1 VESISIGSHATASA
15 TPLQPV
21 WGFRHSR
28 AQPGRNRG
36 RSHGRVLDDV
46 LSQGKDASG
55 TLGSELVIHSCSTG
69 AGHPN
74 WQLPMERRRE
84 CRTDTQHIVNLSA
97 YSWALQCLSSSRK
110 AKVLD
115 AACGAGFGSY
125 AIGEDAEWAVGV
137 DLSAPTVAEAGRSY
151 RRPNLSFAAM
161 DCGALGFLQA
171 SFDAVLSFETEEL
184 LAPHFRS
191 IARYGRRLGPR
202 LARLEEDLDRVRRL
216 APAGARSIVPRQ
228 IRHIL
233 GSLVS
238 KSGGGVGL
246 EEVNVDDV
254 EGLEDTPTLLAIYRR
269 H

>member
-1 VESISIGSHATASA
+1 
-15 TPLQPV
+15 
-21 WGFRHSR
+21 
-28 AQPGRNRG
+28 
-36 RSHGRVLDDV
+36 
-46 LSQGKDASG
+46 
-55 TLGSELVIHSCSTG
+55 
-69 AGHPN
+69 
-74 WQLPMERRRE
+74 MERRRE

-171 SFDAVLSFETEEL
+171 SFDAVLSFETIEHVADDHGYLEEISRVLRPDGTLLLSTPRAPYPGAVPENPYHVREYTWDQLEEL

-228 IRHIL
+228 IRHML

-254 EGLEDTPTLLAIYRR
+254 EYVEGLEDTPTLLAICRR